1 MEKTQKQQI
10 RCGAIKNDE
19 FCWNEK
25 HEFIHIWNWNPFNV
39 LELNLDIGIQFN

>member
-10 RCGAIKNDE
+10 HCGAIKNYE

-25 HEFIHIWNWNPFNV
+25 HEFIHVWNWNPFNV
-39 LELNLDIGIQFN
+39 FELNLDIGIQFN